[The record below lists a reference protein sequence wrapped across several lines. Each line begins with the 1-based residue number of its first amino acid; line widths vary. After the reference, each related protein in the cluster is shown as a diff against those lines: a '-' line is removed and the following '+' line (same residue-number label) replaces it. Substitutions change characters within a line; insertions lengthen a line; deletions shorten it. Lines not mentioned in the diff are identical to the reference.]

1 MKITLYKNCILND
14 NYNEVFDL
22 TKKTRVI
29 DGVTESYSV
38 FTDYLKS
45 LDSQSI
51 ELPNTYYSRDM
62 SFTLRITGDSKFKE
76 ALAFNY
82 CKIEVDDLTR
92 YCFIT
97 DIELANTVATYYTE
111 EDIWANYA
119 YGMQIRYGYLTN
131 ALRTEYK
138 IGEETKKINFYTLP
152 VGYQSNNEP
161 QYNRERTMSSL
172 FNIVLQLQTYNLVT
186 GGETSERIV
195 RTVLLTYYRE
205 TGTDPETGKKTY
217 VISANFSQKKAL
229 EYLTKLQIGSSSKTI
244 ALGKNIISYYTSN
257 DTYDANFQIDNIT
270 IIPKDWGIANYIQDI
285 TEEKLTDSVVGMF
298 VTKIEEKTS
307 LISGIDFV
315 NFPLL
320 YYGNDYAHITP
331 KTLISGELENDFK
344 IISFGT
350 RTGQYEINMN
360 GTSIPYS
367 LTISSDDTNFKI
379 LFNFQ
384 NKCIDITNDF
394 VLDLPFDVITADTTA
409 QRKIAKNTAIYNGV
423 ANIIGGTAETALN
436 IGALAS
442 GNVVSST
449 ESALKRNYA
458 KLTYGE
464 KYLGKRHLSSRKSS
478 TVTKKSA
485 TGAGSIGGVVGG
497 LRDIADGIVSIVNAN
512 TPQYTTNTGTFVQSE
527 AFLNALY
534 GLCYLSIIPDNNDYV
549 QNMLK
554 LIGYNVF
561 EVIYDNILFNQDF
574 ISDNVIKFETVV
586 VYGDFPL
593 DIKSALEDILTSGFR
608 IYYNQYA
615 DI

>member
-138 IGEETKKINFYTLP
+138 IGKETKKINFYTLP
-152 VGYQSNNEP
+152 VGYQSNNLPKYE
-161 QYNRERTMSSL
+161 QERYTEHAY
-172 FNIVLQLQTYNLVT
+172 NIVLQIQTYNLAT
-186 GGETSERIV
+186 GGETSERVV
-195 RTVLLTYYRE
+195 RTVLLSFLT
-205 TGTDPETGKKTY
+205 ETGKDPKTGKTIY
-217 VISANFSQKKAL
+217 NVDYTFTQKQVF
-229 EYLTKLQIGSSSKTI
+229 EYLTDLQIASSSKTI
-244 ALGKNIISYYTSN
+244 ALGANVLSYYTKD
-257 DTYDANFQIDNIT
+257 DTYNANFQIDNIT
-270 IIPKDWGIANYIQDI
+270 ILPDTWGIAVNLGTITQDELSKAIVGFYITQI
-285 TEEKLTDSVVGMF
+285 SETEEVQ
-298 VTKIEEKTS
+298 
-307 LISGIDFV
+307 GIAFI
-315 NFPLL
+315 NFPQVF
-320 YYGNDYAHITP
+320 YGNDYSHILP
-331 KTLISGELENDFK
+331 KELISGEIENNFK

-360 GTSIPYS
+360 GTSLPYS
-367 LTISSDDTNFKI
+367 LKISCDDTDFKM
-379 LFNFQ
+379 LLEFQ
-384 NKCIDITNDF
+384 SKCIDITNDF

-449 ESALKRNYA
+449 ESTLKRSYA
-458 KLTYGE
+458 KQTYGE
-464 KYLGKRHLSSRKSS
+464 KYLGKRHLSSKKSS
-478 TVTKKSA
+478 AVTKKSA
-485 TGAGSIGGVVGG
+485 IGTGSVGGVVGG
-497 LRDIADGIVSIVNAN
+497 LRDIADGIVGIVNAN
-512 TPQYTTNTGTFVQSE
+512 TPQYTTNTGTFVSSE
-527 AFLNALY
+527 AMLNARY
-534 GLCYLSIIPDNNDYV
+534 GLCYLEIMPDNSEFV
-549 QNMLK
+549 SKMLG

-561 EVIYDNILFNQDF
+561 EIIREDIIFNQEFKNDNIL
-574 ISDNVIKFETVV
+574 KFETVNI
-586 VYGDFPL
+586 YGNFPL
-593 DIKSALEDILTSGFR
+593 DIKSMLEDILTNGFR
-608 IYYNQYA
+608 IYYNIYV